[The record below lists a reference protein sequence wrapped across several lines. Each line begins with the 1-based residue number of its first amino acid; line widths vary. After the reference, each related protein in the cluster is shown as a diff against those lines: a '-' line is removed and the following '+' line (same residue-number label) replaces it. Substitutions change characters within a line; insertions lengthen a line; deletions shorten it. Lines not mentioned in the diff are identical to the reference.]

1 MSELRANPWNLIQVI
16 LTQGI
21 SEKSLLKF
29 SCYHPERSRRVC
41 LIMNLTINNE
51 QKQFSGKNISELVE
65 SLNMISTNGIA
76 LAVNEKVVPKTEWEK
91 FQLNDNDK
99 ILIIKAT
106 QGG

>member
-1 MSELRANPWNLIQVI
+1 
-16 LTQGI
+16 
-21 SEKSLLKF
+21 
-29 SCYHPERSRRVC
+29 
-41 LIMNLTINNE
+41 MNLTINNE